1 MLKTFMCDRH
11 AAQKRAIKDIFGET
25 TAVLHCCVH
34 LARNIKNNCGQNSDI
49 VSKFWEMRFKR
60 TAEAEAAFVQTLEER
75 HRSRPTSFTTEL
87 LNLLESFVPSVVHT
101 ILRKEVFPELGALHC
116 CDLQRTVTNTDAKRR
131 CFTIIEALRRVAPV
145 ETDNFSVDNTNAV
158 DGFFN

>member
-1 MLKTFMCDRH
+1 MRTHTIASGMIKNWTTSTLRRFFQFVKRSFPMLKTFMCDRH

-60 TAEAEAAFVQTLEER
+60 TAEAEAAFVQT
-75 HRSRPTSFTTEL
+75 
-87 LNLLESFVPSVVHT
+87 
-101 ILRKEVFPELGALHC
+101 
-116 CDLQRTVTNTDAKRR
+116 
-131 CFTIIEALRRVAPV
+131 
-145 ETDNFSVDNTNAV
+145 
-158 DGFFN
+158 